1 MFKTRSTGQTL
12 RLAKGKQRKKKS
24 QIKYPEE
31 RRSYLQLH
39 VKNQNFDSEKKMFK
53 YFINL

>member
-1 MFKTRSTGQTL
+1 MFKTRSTGQAL
-12 RLAKGKQRKKKS
+12 RLAKGSKEKKS

-39 VKNQNFDSEKKMFK
+39 VRNQNFDSEKDV
-53 YFINL
+53 

>member
-1 MFKTRSTGQTL
+1 MFKTRSIGQAL

-31 RRSYLQLH
+31 RHSYLQLH
-39 VKNQNFDSEKKMFK
+39 VRNQNFDSEKRCLN
-53 YFINL
+53 IS